1 MHPVLFRLGPFTL
14 HSYGLCMAVGILC
27 AYWFLARL
35 AARRGIAADSLA
47 NLVTALVLV
56 GLAGARSFYVAEH
69 WSAQFAADP
78 AAAVRIWEGGLMFYG
93 SIVFGAAGLVAW
105 CLWRRRSVLEWL
117 DLFAVVVPL
126 GQAFGRVGCFLNGC
140 CWGRVAGSA
149 VAVRYPAHSAP
160 WRAQLDAGLLA
171 PFSDGS
177 LPARSLPVLPTQL
190 FEAAGCLALF
200 ALLLWLFRRLHPAT
214 DAGKPARLPGAVAAG
229 YFIGYG
235 AIRFA
240 DEIFR
245 ADERLHF
252 GRFSISQSISM
263 ALWAL
268 GLALLARLALRRR
281 AGADGRGA

>member
-1 MHPVLFRLGPFTL
+1 MHPVLFTLGPFTL

-27 AYWFLARL
+27 AYAVLARL
-35 AARRGIAADSLA
+35 VARRGEDPDTLA
-47 NLVTALVLV
+47 NLVVALVLV
-56 GLAGARSFYVAEH
+56 GLAGARTFYVAEH
-69 WSAQFAADP
+69 WSAQFAGDP
-78 AAAVRIWEGGLMFYG
+78 LAAVRIWEGGLMFYG

-117 DLFAVVVPL
+117 DRFAVVVPL

-140 CWGRVAGSA
+140 CWGRACDTALS
-149 VAVRYPAHSAP
+149 VRYPAHSAP
-160 WRAQLDAGLLA
+160 WREQLDAGALL

-200 ALLLWLFRRLHPAT
+200 ALLLLLFRRLHPAS
-214 DAGKPARLPGAVAAG
+214 DAGKPSRAAGAVAAG
-229 YFIGYG
+229 YFLGYG
-235 AIRFA
+235 AVRFV

-252 GRFSISQSISM
+252 GWFSISQSISM

-268 GLALLARLALRRR
+268 GLALLARLLLVRRPPNP
-281 AGADGRGA
+281 

>member
-1 MHPVLFRLGPFTL
+1 MHPVLFTLGPFTL

-27 AYWFLARL
+27 AYAVLARL
-35 AARRGIAADSLA
+35 VARRGEDPDALA
-47 NLVTALVLV
+47 NLVVALVLV
-56 GLAGARSFYVAEH
+56 GLAGARTFYVAEH
-69 WSAQFAADP
+69 WSAQFAGDP
-78 AAAVRIWEGGLMFYG
+78 LAAVRIWEGGLMFYG

-117 DLFAVVVPL
+117 DRFAVVVPL

-140 CWGRVAGSA
+140 CWGRACDTALS
-149 VAVRYPAHSAP
+149 VRYPAHSAP
-160 WRAQLDAGLLA
+160 WREQLDAGALL

-200 ALLLWLFRRLHPAT
+200 ALLLLLFRRLHPAS
-214 DAGKPARLPGAVAAG
+214 DAGTPSRSAGAAAAG
-229 YFIGYG
+229 YFLGYG
-235 AIRFA
+235 AIRFV

-252 GRFSISQSISM
+252 GWFSISQSISM

-268 GLALLARLALRRR
+268 GLALLARLLLVRRPPNP
-281 AGADGRGA
+281 